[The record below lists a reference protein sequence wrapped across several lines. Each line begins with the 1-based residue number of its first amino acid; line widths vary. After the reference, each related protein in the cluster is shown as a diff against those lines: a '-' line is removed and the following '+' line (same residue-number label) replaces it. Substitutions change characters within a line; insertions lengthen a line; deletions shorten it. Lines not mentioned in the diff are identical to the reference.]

1 MKSIFFNQRRLFMKT
16 KAKGF
21 LLTASVC
28 LAMAFTFSCEDK
40 EAKKAAE
47 AAAAAAVL
55 SAQTAE
61 TPKKDDGSVDFEKLT
76 LKGDVYYLN
85 NVPFTGKARK
95 SIYDDLNG
103 GDGEAKYEMKDG
115 KFHGKYISELPN
127 ATITGTYKEGKQH
140 GEWVHEGGDTDMGSY
155 NAIEHYK
162 DGKKDGEWKFF
173 KSKGGQLYK
182 TETWKNDK
190 LIKEWKK
197 EDEKAK
203 NEEAKMI
210 DFGKLV
216 LKGDVYYLK
225 NKPFTGKARKDEDCC
240 TETWE
245 MKDGKFHGKYEGEIR
260 PNVNIIGT
268 YKEGKKHGKWEEVTS
283 PVEDEG
289 FSTVTQH
296 YKDGVLISK

>member
-1 MKSIFFNQRRLFMKT
+1 MKT
-16 KAKGF
+16 KTKGF

-55 SAQTAE
+55 SAQTE
-61 TPKKDDGSVDFEKLT
+61 VPSEIDIEKLT
-76 LKGDVYYLN
+76 QKGDVYYLN
-85 NVPFTGKARK
+85 DKPYTGTAKK
-95 SIYDDLNG
+95 VDQ
-103 GDGEAKYEMKDG
+103 GDSETWEMKDG
-115 KFHGKYISELPN
+115 KFHGKYKGDDPIGDK
-127 ATITGTYKEGKQH
+127 IGTYKEGKKH
-140 GEWVHEGGDTDMGSY
+140 GEWKKVAYDDEGGYTE
-155 NAIEHYK
+155 IQHYK
-162 DGKKDGEWKFF
+162 DGKKHGEWQYF
-173 KSKGGQLYK
+173 KKEQLYK
-182 TETWKNDK
+182 TETWENDK